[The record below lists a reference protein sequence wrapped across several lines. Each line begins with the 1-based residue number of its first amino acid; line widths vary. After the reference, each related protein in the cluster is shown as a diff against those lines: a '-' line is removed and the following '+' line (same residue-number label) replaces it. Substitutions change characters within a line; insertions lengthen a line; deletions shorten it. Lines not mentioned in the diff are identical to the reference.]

1 MKDKLWFNNAVS
13 EILGLKS
20 RQVISW
26 TEKGLTEPEKP
37 ARKAGK
43 PREYSYNNLL
53 ELGLAK
59 YLLDT
64 IGLQFFTVREILRE
78 LREDG
83 EIVAWAT
90 NYSKYRV
97 SFSRKIK
104 NKDNDLLSELTMSL
118 RVGDPRGLGGT
129 MDCTPDTSWDNLAE
143 KRPDFIRHEGTL
155 YYIFLDSQEG
165 EENVYTETMRIVSPW
180 DIQKTLEAFD
190 CVGIEEIITNRGMV
204 IANLGQIKEKIDASI
219 KEWVEKH
226 QG

>member
-43 PREYSYNNLL
+43 PREYSYYNLL

-59 YLLDT
+59 YLLNT
-64 IGLQFFTVREILRE
+64 IGLQFFTAREILRE

-83 EIVAWAT
+83 EIQAWAA
-90 NYSKYRV
+90 NSSKHRV

-104 NKDNDLLSELTMSL
+104 DKDKELLLEQTMSI
-118 RVGDPRGLGGT
+118 RADDPRGLGGT
-129 MDCTPDTSWDNLAE
+129 MEPSPSTPYFI
-143 KRPDFIRHEGTL
+143 KREGTL
-155 YYIFLDSQEG
+155 YYIFLDSEQG
-165 EENVYTETMRIVSPW
+165 EENEHTETMWIISPW
-180 DIQKTLEAFD
+180 GIQKTFDAFS
-190 CVGIEEIITNRGMV
+190 CVGIEEIVASRGMV

-219 KEWVEKH
+219 KEYEEKH
-226 QG
+226 